1 MTSVADVVFDAPVD
15 QPFTYRVPPEVT
27 VRPGQRVAAPLGGA
41 ERVGLVLAVCDE
53 AAPSARLRPISRIVD
68 ATPLL
73 GSSALEL
80 VRWIA
85 AQSLTSLGSTALSL
99 LPPPADV
106 AGETPPPGVVG
117 SPHSPLVLS
126 GSGRE
131 RRLLEL
137 IGGAGAALVVT
148 ADIESA
154 GRWAQRLE
162 KLEPV
167 ARLDYAVGDAE
178 RAASWEALAAGHMR
192 LGVGTRSALLAPLP
206 SGALA
211 ALVDEHEPGHK
222 PPGPPRLHSRDVLLE
237 RGARE
242 GLRVVQTSATP
253 SVEMWARCQSKAATL
268 GSLARGRWP
277 AITIADPRGIA
288 RREALT
294 PPLARAMR
302 EALGAGRRVFLGVSR
317 QSSALGCDECGAI
330 VSCERCGIAFAWSAA
345 RRSLTCWLCGISRP
359 PMETCPECAGRRLA
373 AFGWGIERVEQ
384 SVRRRF
390 PSARVARYEPDA
402 RRGRSGHAAGSRHL
416 LRSRAEVPC
425 RARLSALP
433 AARLHHRSPARQCRR
448 WRAHRQ
454 DRRGPHRIRGPCRL
468 PGHGAAGPAGSPH
481 RRQGR
486 SGSSGDAGGR
496 AGRSPG
502 RPKTAPWYHGCGGRP
517 GRMAV
522 LNVRKYG
529 DPVLR
534 RRALEVTDVT
544 AELRK
549 TIADMVETMYE
560 EVGIGLAAPQV
571 GISLRLMVVGHEEG
585 REPRAL
591 INPVIVARGGEVTAE
606 EGCLSIPGIF
616 APVTRSEWVDL
627 EAADVDGQPVKMR
640 GRGLLARVF
649 QHEMDHLDGVLFI
662 DHLDPVTRDRIKRRI
677 KKEGFPEDA
686 PHRAFAL

>member
-1 MTSVADVVFDAPVD
+1 MPAVADVVFDAPVD

-41 ERVGLVLAVCDE
+41 ERVGLVLAVRDE
-53 AAPSARLRPISRIVD
+53 ATPSARLRPISRIVD

-99 LPPPADV
+99 LPPPSDKA
-106 AGETPPPGVVG
+106 AATTSPGPGAVG
-117 SPHSPLVLS
+117 SPQSPLVLS

-137 IGGAGAALVVT
+137 SGGAGAALVVT

-162 KLEPV
+162 KLDPV
-167 ARLDYAVGDAE
+167 ARLDSAVSDAE
-178 RAASWEALAAGHMR
+178 RAASWEALAAGRVR

-242 GLRVVQTSATP
+242 ALRVVQTSATP
-253 SVEMWARCQSKAATL
+253 SVEMWARCQSETATL
-268 GSLARGRWP
+268 GPLARGRWP

-294 PPLARAMR
+294 PPLSRAMR

-330 VSCERCGIAFAWSAA
+330 VRCERCGIAFAWSAA
-345 RRSLTCWLCGISRP
+345 RRSLTCWVCGASRP
-359 PMETCPECAGRRLA
+359 PMETCPECAGRRLT

-402 RRGRSGHAAGSRHL
+402 RRGRRGDEQRAA
-416 LRSRAEVPC
+416 
-425 RARLSALP
+425 
-433 AARLHHRSPARQCRR
+433 
-448 WRAHRQ
+448 
-454 DRRGPHRIRGPCRL
+454 
-468 PGHGAAGPAGSPH
+468 
-481 RRQGR
+481 
-486 SGSSGDAGGR
+486 
-496 AGRSPG
+496 
-502 RPKTAPWYHGCGGRP
+502 
-517 GRMAV
+517 AV
-522 LNVRKYG
+522 
-529 DPVLR
+529 
-534 RRALEVTDVT
+534 
-544 AELRK
+544 
-549 TIADMVETMYE
+549 
-560 EVGIGLAAPQV
+560 
-571 GISLRLMVVGHEEG
+571 
-585 REPRAL
+585 
-591 INPVIVARGGEVTAE
+591 
-606 EGCLSIPGIF
+606 
-616 APVTRSEWVDL
+616 
-627 EAADVDGQPVKMR
+627 AADVVIGTR
-640 GRGLLARVF
+640 GALRLFGPAALGVAGFVSPDQLL
-649 QHEMDHLDGVLFI
+649 GVPDF
-662 DHLDPVTRDRIKRRI
+662 RAA
-677 KKEGFPEDA
+677 E
-686 PHRAFAL
+686 RAFALFWSAAERVHPDGELVIQSRNAAHYALEAVTRQDLGIFYGPELKFRAELGYPPFRRLAFITLRPRGTAGDGGLTDKIAAALAGSADLLAYPAIALPGRQGRRIVVKGGADLPAMLAAALGDLLGVRRLRPGIMDVEVDPVEWQS

>member
-41 ERVGLVLAVCDE
+41 ERVGLVLAVRDE

-162 KLEPV
+162 KLDPV
-167 ARLDYAVGDAE
+167 ARLDSAVGDAE

-253 SVEMWARCQSKAATL
+253 SVEMWARCQSEAATL

-330 VSCERCGIAFAWSAA
+330 VRCERCGIAFAWSAA
-345 RRSLTCWLCGISRP
+345 RRSLTCWLCGVSRP

-402 RRGRSGHAAGSRHL
+402 RRGRRGDEQRAA
-416 LRSRAEVPC
+416 
-425 RARLSALP
+425 
-433 AARLHHRSPARQCRR
+433 
-448 WRAHRQ
+448 
-454 DRRGPHRIRGPCRL
+454 
-468 PGHGAAGPAGSPH
+468 
-481 RRQGR
+481 
-486 SGSSGDAGGR
+486 
-496 AGRSPG
+496 
-502 RPKTAPWYHGCGGRP
+502 
-517 GRMAV
+517 AV
-522 LNVRKYG
+522 
-529 DPVLR
+529 
-534 RRALEVTDVT
+534 
-544 AELRK
+544 
-549 TIADMVETMYE
+549 
-560 EVGIGLAAPQV
+560 
-571 GISLRLMVVGHEEG
+571 
-585 REPRAL
+585 
-591 INPVIVARGGEVTAE
+591 
-606 EGCLSIPGIF
+606 
-616 APVTRSEWVDL
+616 
-627 EAADVDGQPVKMR
+627 AADVVIGTR
-640 GRGLLARVF
+640 GALRLFGPAALGVAGFVSPDQLL
-649 QHEMDHLDGVLFI
+649 GVPDF
-662 DHLDPVTRDRIKRRI
+662 RAA
-677 KKEGFPEDA
+677 E
-686 PHRAFAL
+686 RAFALFWSAAERVHPDGDVVIQSRNAAHYALEAVTRQDLDIFYGPELKFRAELGYPPFRRLAFITVRPRGSAGDGGLTDKIAAALAGSAGLVAYPAMALPGRQGRRIVVKGGADLPATLAAALGDLLGVRRLRPGIMDVEVDPVEWQS